1 MFTDK
6 IIEKITDE
14 VEQRIIK
21 QLEQLTFTIDVKVSR
36 GDKDEENGIPH
47 RNEKV

>member
-6 IIEKITDE
+6 IIEKITNE

-21 QLEQLTFTIDVKVSR
+21 QLEQLTFNIEVKVSR
-36 GDKDEENGIPH
+36 GEEDNKDDED
-47 RNEKV
+47 VQ

>member
-21 QLEQLTFTIDVKVSR
+21 QLEQLTFNIEVKVSR
-36 GDKDEENGIPH
+36 GDKDDEDEE
-47 RNEKV
+47 V

>member
-1 MFTDK
+1 MFITDK
-6 IIEKITDE
+6 IIKTITDE

-36 GDKDEENGIPH
+36 GEEDNEDED
-47 RNEKV
+47 VQ